1 MMMWRALKPET
12 AAAVLR
18 HYLDKRDCVAAAPTA
33 IKPGPD
39 AAKPAE
45 PAKIIPEAAE

>member
-18 HYLDKRDCVAAAPTA
+18 HYFDKRDHAVPNPVRPGVKAPA
-33 IKPGPD
+33 Q
-39 AAKPAE
+39 PAE
-45 PAKIIPEAAE
+45 PAKIIPEAGE